1 MDAELLYDHMN
12 AYGDDSAGRELERRR
27 NCRRNFRISSIFDDL
42 NCDVEFVISKCV
54 EVDMCKNLLPQS
66 KIY

>member
-1 MDAELLYDHMN
+1 MLSYDHMN

-27 NCRRNFRISSIFDDL
+27 NGRKTNNVRKSSIFDDL

-54 EVDMCKNLLPQS
+54 EVDMCKNVLPQS